1 MVVASHVGYLGKK
14 DVESGVEKDCW
25 QISSEESGS
34 FRCSVIPIMAVNSM
48 SFARKL
54 MQAYFDVAYNRIY
67 DVTTGKL
74 NCYLE
79 LQRRSVGKLE
89 FQNDDRVL
97 CVGVGTGNEILH
109 ILETNRNVKIVGI
122 DYSNTALQKAYHKA
136 ARLGKEIEVW
146 NMDAR
151 CLELATA
158 SFDKV
163 LCLHVMD
170 FVEQGGEVTG
180 EILRVLKQGG
190 QFVITYPSDR
200 EGPGLGINLLKDNV
214 RHNIDSGKHPI
225 RAVSESLAQMLVG
238 IVYLPLLFRPKR
250 KSYSRRE
257 LEAMFSGLI
266 TGSLHVEEYP
276 VYQDF
281 IVYGEK

>member
-1 MVVASHVGYLGKK
+1 
-14 DVESGVEKDCW
+14 
-25 QISSEESGS
+25 
-34 FRCSVIPIMAVNSM
+34 MAVDSVNC
-48 SFARKL
+48 ARKL
-54 MQAYFDVAYNRIY
+54 MQAYFDLAYNRIY

-74 NCYLE
+74 NCYQE

-89 FQNDDRVL
+89 FQDDDRVL

-109 ILETNRNVKIVGI
+109 ILEMNRNVKIVGV
-122 DYSNTALQKAYHKA
+122 DYSNTALQKAHNKA
-136 ARLGKEIEVW
+136 ARLGKEIELW

-151 CLELATA
+151 CLKFATG

-170 FVEQGGEVTG
+170 FIEQGREISG
-180 EILRVLKQGG
+180 EIVRVLKHGG
-190 QFVITYPSDR
+190 QFAITYPSDR
-200 EGPGLGINLLKDNV
+200 EGLGLGINLLKDSV
-214 RHNIDSGKHPI
+214 CHNINSGEHPF
-225 RAVSESLAQMLVG
+225 RAVLELLAQMLVG

-250 KSYSRRE
+250 KCYSRGD
-257 LEAMFSGLI
+257 LEALFSGLI

>member
-1 MVVASHVGYLGKK
+1 MVV
-14 DVESGVEKDCW
+14 D
-25 QISSEESGS
+25 
-34 FRCSVIPIMAVNSM
+34 SM
-48 SFARKL
+48 SFAGKL
-54 MQAYFDVAYNRIY
+54 MQAYFNLAYNRIY
-67 DVTTGKL
+67 DVTTGRF
-74 NCYLE
+74 NCYQE

-109 ILETNRNVKIVGI
+109 ILEMNRNVRIVGV
-122 DYSNTALQKAYHKA
+122 DYSNTALQKAYHRA

-151 CLELATA
+151 CLELATS

-170 FVEQGGEVTG
+170 FIEQSGEVTG

-200 EGPGLGINLLKDNV
+200 EGPRLGINLLTDSV
-214 RHNIDSGKHPI
+214 RHNLNSGKHPI
-225 RAVSESLAQMLVG
+225 KAVSESLAQMLMG

-257 LEAMFSGLI
+257 LEAMFFDLATASV
-266 TGSLHVEEYP
+266 HVEEYP
-276 VYQDF
+276 AYQDF